1 MAKEFFDISPP
12 KKIPVKLQP
21 ERKIIEK
28 RPSFYKKVAFSLI
41 LLLIIFGTFL
51 FFALGKAEI
60 EIIPKTELI
69 DLEKKVLLDSEFK
82 QPLLVRL
89 KENTIPAEII
99 EEENTIS
106 REFPAT
112 GETVVERQAEGII
125 RVYNEYSTASQTFV
139 VNTRFL
145 STDGKL
151 FRALEKITI
160 PGQKYEEGKLK
171 PGFVD
176 VKVRAAEAGQEYNIG
191 PTTFSIP
198 GLLGTDMYTAFYA
211 KSFSQMKGGFKGKAS
226 EVKKEDIE
234 RAKKLLEEEVFE
246 ESLAALEKRCDENSL
261 ILAQDCLL
269 KEVLEQGCKAEV
281 GEKID
286 SFTCEIKVK
295 LKALVFREKDLEEF
309 VENAILSQIQEKEI
323 KPGSLELN
331 YFLETKDLEKGQANL
346 NLIALAEIYSPL
358 DETLLKKGIAAKSKK
373 AAKILLESH
382 PEIKEVEIKL
392 WPFWLKEI
400 PRNLEKIRIRIVL
413 D

>member
-12 KKIPVKLQP
+12 KKILVKPEP
-21 ERKIIEK
+21 ERKIFEK
-28 RPSFYKKVAFSLI
+28 KPSFSKKIAFFLI
-41 LLLIIFGTFL
+41 FLLIIIGTFL

-82 QPLLVRL
+82 QPLSVRL

-99 EEENTIS
+99 EDESTIS

-112 GETVVERQAEGII
+112 GEDVVEKRAEGII
-125 RVYNEYSTASQTFV
+125 RVYNEYSTASHTFV

-151 FRALEKITI
+151 FRALERITI

-176 VKVRAAEAGQEYNIG
+176 IKVRAAEAGQEYNIG
-191 PTTFSIP
+191 PTTFSVP

-211 KSFSQMKGGFKGKAS
+211 KSFSQMKGGFEGKAS
-226 EVKKEDIE
+226 QVKKEDLE

-246 ESLAALEKRCDENSL
+246 ESLVALEKKCDENSF
-261 ILAQDCLL
+261 ILSQDCLL

-358 DETLLKKGIAAKSKK
+358 EETLLKKGIAAKPKK

-382 PEIKEVEIKL
+382 PEIKQAEIKL

-400 PRNLEKIRIRIVL
+400 PKNLEKIKIRTVL

>member
-12 KKIPVKLQP
+12 KKILVKPEP
-21 ERKIIEK
+21 ERKIVEK
-28 RPSFYKKVAFSLI
+28 KPSFSKKIAFSLI

-82 QPLLVRL
+82 EPLLVRL

-99 EEENTIS
+99 EDESTIS

-112 GETVVERQAEGII
+112 GEDVAEKRAEGIV
-125 RVYNEYSTASQTFV
+125 RVYNEYSTTSRTFV

-160 PGQKYEEGKLK
+160 PSQKYEEGKLK

-176 VKVRAAEAGQEYNIG
+176 IKVRAAEAGQEYNIG

-198 GLLGTDMYTAFYA
+198 GLLGTDMYTTFYA

-226 EVKKEDIE
+226 QVKKEDLE
-234 RAKKLLEEEVFE
+234 RAEKLLEEEVFE
-246 ESLAALEKRCDENSL
+246 ESLAALEKKCDENSF

-309 VENAILSQIQEKEI
+309 VENAILSQVQEKEI

-331 YFLETKDLEKGQANL
+331 YFLESKDLEKGQANL

-358 DETLLKKGIAAKSKK
+358 EETLLKKGIAAKPKK
-373 AAKILLESH
+373 TAKILLESH
-382 PEIKEVEIKL
+382 PEIKQAEIKL

-400 PRNLEKIRIRIVL
+400 PKNLEKIRIRTVL